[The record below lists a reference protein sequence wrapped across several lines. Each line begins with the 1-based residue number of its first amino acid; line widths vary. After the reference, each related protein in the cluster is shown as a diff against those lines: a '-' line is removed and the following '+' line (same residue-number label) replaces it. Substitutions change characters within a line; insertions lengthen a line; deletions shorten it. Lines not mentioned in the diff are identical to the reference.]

1 MDEAFMSFS
10 ETLEKL
16 LSIEGEIFDDGN
28 GIHSYIY
35 AFEVGT
41 PVELNVMRDENGE
54 LKLGTVPPIYRV
66 STSFRPSYH
75 NIRFTAEKINHTD
88 DGI

>member
-35 AFEVGT
+35 AFDVGT
-41 PVELNVMRDENGE
+41 PVELDVVRDENGQ
-54 LKLGTVPPIYRV
+54 LKLGTVPPLYRV
-66 STSFRPSYH
+66 QTTFRPSYH
-75 NIRFTAEKINHTD
+75 NISFTAEKLNTSEN
-88 DGI
+88 GS